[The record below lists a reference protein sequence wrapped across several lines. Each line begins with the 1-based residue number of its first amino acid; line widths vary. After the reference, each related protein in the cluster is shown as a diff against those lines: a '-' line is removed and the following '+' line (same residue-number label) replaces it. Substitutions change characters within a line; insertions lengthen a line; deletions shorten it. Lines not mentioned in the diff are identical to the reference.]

1 MSTFFPNSGT
11 SVALPVSIAN
21 GGSGQ
26 VTAGAAFDAL
36 SPTTTNGDLIAQIAG
51 ADSRLAIGTAGQVL
65 TVAAG
70 LPAWASPALTVAALG
85 ADVSNSTTTAAKITG
100 LDVAVGV
107 GTWKFE
113 YSIIHQ
119 AAATTTGI
127 AFSVNH
133 TGTLTRF
140 VAVSNYVDTGTT
152 NLNNAQRQAATT
164 PTYIGGVGARV
175 KSATANM
182 GPTTSVDTANADMLT
197 TLEGVLVVTVSGNIE
212 LYFASEVAAQTTVKQ
227 NSILVMTKII

>member
-1 MSTFFPNSGT
+1 MGFINPSAASLIT
-11 SVALPVSIAN
+11 VKAL
-21 GGSGQ
+21 
-26 VTAGAAFDAL
+26 AA
-36 SPTTTNGDLIAQIAG
+36 DL
-51 ADSRLAIGTAGQVL
+51 T
-65 TVAAG
+65 
-70 LPAWASPALTVAALG
+70 
-85 ADVSNSTTTAAKITG
+85 NSTTTAAKITG

-119 AAATTTGI
+119 AAAITTGI

-152 NLNNAQRQAATT
+152 NLNAAQRQTATT

-197 TLEGVLVVTVSGNIE
+197 RLEGVLVVTVAGNIE
-212 LYFASEVAAQTTVKQ
+212 LYFASEAAAAVTVVQ
-227 NSILVMTKII
+227 NSVLVLTQIA